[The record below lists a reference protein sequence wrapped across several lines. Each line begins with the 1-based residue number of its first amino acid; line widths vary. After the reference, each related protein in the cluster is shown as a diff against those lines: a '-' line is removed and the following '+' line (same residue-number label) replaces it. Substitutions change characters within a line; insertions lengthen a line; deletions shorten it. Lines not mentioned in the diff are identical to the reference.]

1 MRDQRPQ
8 TRRIELIFLLWGLLF
23 TKCFSLEY
31 LVREYEVPINSFY
44 YVWCLSITM
53 ASVATFV
60 YAQLESASIRS
71 LLSNRIA
78 QIQLGA
84 MILTTASVLWSL
96 TDLNAD
102 SSTALLIA
110 SLLMGVRQLF
120 SFAGKAP
127 SMNWLKGLAWGFA
140 AFAIFFVAPPTGY
153 LLFAFALL
161 LISVIPR
168 ATDLLRKTEK

>member
-8 TRRIELIFLLWGLLF
+8 TRRLELIFLLWSLLF

-31 LVREYEVPINSFY
+31 LVRVYEVPINSLY
-44 YVWCLSITM
+44 YVWCLSVTM
-53 ASVATFV
+53 ATVATVV
-60 YAQLESASIRS
+60 YAQLEKASIRS
-71 LLSNRIA
+71 LLFDRIA
-78 QIQLGA
+78 QVRLIA

-96 TDLNAD
+96 KDVNAD

-120 SFAGKAP
+120 SLTGSDP

-140 AFAIFFVAPPTGY
+140 ALAIFFVAPPAGY